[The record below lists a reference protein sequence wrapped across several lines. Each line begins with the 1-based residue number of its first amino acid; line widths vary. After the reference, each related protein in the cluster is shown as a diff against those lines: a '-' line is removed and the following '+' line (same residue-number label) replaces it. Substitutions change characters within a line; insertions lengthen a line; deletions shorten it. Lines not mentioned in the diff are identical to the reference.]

1 MSAVLI
7 KERKMSHTRRKKGNI
22 LIKLLIVLVIFLG
35 LATGVLYVAAT
46 HFKITQISF
55 EGTDRYTDDELKEY
69 IFGQNEYVNSLK
81 LGYDLK
87 HDYVKV
93 SIPFI
98 ETYDVNI
105 EYPDKVHVILYEKS
119 IVAYIIYKGNYMYF
133 DKDGIVVETSNRQD
147 MSVPLIDGLRFD
159 SVVLYSLLPVA
170 DEGVFNTILDLSQN
184 LQKYDLAVD
193 KIHFNDDLSIVL
205 YIDDVRVNFGSGE
218 HSGEKL
224 HELKQLEPQLAGL
237 SGVLNME
244 NYTEGSGYITFKQD
258 EKRDK
263 KNN

>member
-1 MSAVLI
+1 MSD
-7 KERKMSHTRRKKGNI
+7 TRRKKGNI

-105 EYPDKVHVILYEKS
+105 EYPDKVHVLS
-119 IVAYIIYKGNYMYF
+119 
-133 DKDGIVVETSNRQD
+133 
-147 MSVPLIDGLRFD
+147 LIH
-159 SVVLYSLLPVA
+159 
-170 DEGVFNTILDLSQN
+170 I
-184 LQKYDLAVD
+184 
-193 KIHFNDDLSIVL
+193 
-205 YIDDVRVNFGSGE
+205 
-218 HSGEKL
+218 
-224 HELKQLEPQLAGL
+224 
-237 SGVLNME
+237 
-244 NYTEGSGYITFKQD
+244 
-258 EKRDK
+258 
-263 KNN
+263 

>member
-1 MSAVLI
+1 
-7 KERKMSHTRRKKGNI
+7 MSHTRRKKGNI

-55 EGTDRYTDDELKEY
+55 EGTDRYTEDELKEY
-69 IFGQNEYVNSLK
+69 IFGQNECVNSLK

-105 EYPDKVHVILYEKS
+105 EYHDKS

-147 MSVPLIDGLRFD
+147 MSVPLIDGLEFD

-193 KIHFNDDLSIVL
+193 KIHFNNDLSIVL
-205 YIDDVRVNFGSGE
+205 YIGDVRVNFGFGE
-218 HSGEKL
+218 RLGEKL

-237 SGVLNME
+237 SGILNME

-263 KNN
+263 RNN

>member
-1 MSAVLI
+1 MI
-7 KERKMSHTRRKKGNI
+7 KERKISHTRRKKGNI

-55 EGTDRYTDDELKEY
+55 EGTDRYTEDELKEY

-119 IVAYIIYKGNYMYF
+119 IVAYIYTRETLCIY
-133 DKDGIVVETSNRQD
+133 I
-147 MSVPLIDGLRFD
+147 
-159 SVVLYSLLPVA
+159 
-170 DEGVFNTILDLSQN
+170 
-184 LQKYDLAVD
+184 
-193 KIHFNDDLSIVL
+193 KI
-205 YIDDVRVNFGSGE
+205 E
-218 HSGEKL
+218 
-224 HELKQLEPQLAGL
+224 
-237 SGVLNME
+237 
-244 NYTEGSGYITFKQD
+244 
-258 EKRDK
+258 
-263 KNN
+263 